1 MRVPADD
8 IQIITTP
15 SGEELVVMPLA
26 RYEALTAPY
35 DEDEDDAAI
44 YDQRKAELNP
54 SASHFPEAISAFML
68 DGNTRLKAI
77 RRWRDVTQNQLSSET
92 GLAQGYLSDLETGRR
107 AGSSEALKIIAGA
120 LDVPVDWIA

>member
-1 MRVPADD
+1 
-8 IQIITTP
+8 
-15 SGEELVVMPLA
+15 
-26 RYEALTAPY
+26 
-35 DEDEDDAAI
+35 
-44 YDQRKAELNP
+44 
-54 SASHFPEAISAFML
+54 ML

-107 AGSSEALKIIAGA
+107 AGSSDALKIIAGA